1 MFESLPLQYWLTA
14 AACVAMLG
22 VSTYTDLRSREIPNP
37 VVLAGLVAGGVLW
50 TAFGGLSGLG
60 TAALGGFTGLLVFLL
75 MALLG
80 AMEMGDVKLMAALG
94 ALLGW
99 PWVLPALIHVVM
111 AGFFFAIFWVIVHG
125 HARRTLSNLWTAL
138 RTWVRPGTRRVPLA
152 ELPTTPLP
160 YGVAIAL
167 GGVWTLLAIPF
178 PALNLL
184 SAMF

>member
-1 MFESLPLQYWLTA
+1 MNLPASLQYWVTG
-14 AACVAMLG
+14 AACLAMLG

-37 VVLAGLVAGGVLW
+37 VVLAGLIAGCAIW
-50 TAFGGLSGLG
+50 TLFYGLAGLG
-60 TAALGGFTGLLVFLL
+60 WALLGGFTGLGVFLL

-80 AMEMGDVKLMAALG
+80 AMEMGDVKLMGALG
-94 ALLGW
+94 TLLGW
-99 PWVLPALIHVVM
+99 PWVLAGLIHVVM

-138 RTWVRPGTRRVPLA
+138 VTWLRPGARRVPLA

-167 GGVWTLLAIPF
+167 GGVWTLLAIRIPEI
-178 PALNLL
+178 NLL